1 MEKIGRETW
10 SQQKCNFTLD
20 FFFSDWIRKIS
31 KTKYYCHNILCT
43 FSCTYYLNSYVSL
56 IRINKPFIQHF
67 VYSVVTLKYAFFNS
81 GKFSWNK
88 FVYSFIYVHIY
99 LIQICMCIYLANV
112 FIVKLFKSLAREM
125 PLLLTLS
132 ISCVH
137 QRRERRIFSHY
148 S

>member
-1 MEKIGRETW
+1 MEKIGREIW

-67 VYSVVTLKYAFFNS
+67 VYSVVSLKYAFFNS

-88 FVYSFIYVHIY
+88 FVYTAGPWGTRPWATRASTVRGFELCPKIFEIRGFETFS
-99 LIQICMCIYLANV
+99 LRSAGFWWGLT
-112 FIVKLFKSLAREM
+112 VKK
-125 PLLLTLS
+125 
-132 ISCVH
+132 
-137 QRRERRIFSHY
+137 IF
-148 S
+148 